1 MGRLDGRIGAG
12 ERDHT
17 LGYIRS
23 EWWNTRGSCFIA
35 QEAVVTSLHEAFLPA
50 PHAGLRLSSP
60 PHDLM
65 GADAVRAQQNNLGA
79 PDMLMRRVGSRA
91 SAARRRRSLGLRVME
106 IPVRMRQTRTRQVRR
121 ESLFGFKC

>member
-1 MGRLDGRIGAG
+1 MPTAFAIMGMPVGRFDGRIGAG

-50 PHAGLRLSSP
+50 PHAGLRLP
-60 PHDLM
+60 
-65 GADAVRAQQNNLGA
+65 VRRMISWVPTPFALNKKNC
-79 PDMLMRRVGSRA
+79 RRARHA
-91 SAARRRRSLGLRVME
+91 YAARCDPERALPDGGGRWA
-106 IPVRMRQTRTRQVRR
+106 
-121 ESLFGFKC
+121 